1 MPKIHSYDHFQV
13 MIGPLP
19 SRILYKDLEHAV
31 WSVGDIQRLYL
42 QWNNKFKPRYLE
54 PNEVQFAYVVFKEL
68 AAARRL
74 LHEERCIEVAGEHYG
89 VTRMR

>member
-1 MPKIHSYDHFQV
+1 

-19 SRILYKDLEHAV
+19 SHLTYKDIEHAV
-31 WSVGDIQRLYL
+31 WRIGDIQRLYL
-42 QWNNKFKPRYLE
+42 QWNSHSKQRFLE
-54 PNEVQFAYVVFKEL
+54 PDEVRFAYVVFKEL

-74 LHEERCIEVAGEHYG
+74 LEEERCIKVAGDRYR

>member
-1 MPKIHSYDHFQV
+1 

-19 SRILYKDLEHAV
+19 SHLTYKDVQHAV
-31 WSVGDIQRLYL
+31 WRIGDIQRLYL
-42 QWNNKFKPRYLE
+42 QWNSKLKPRYLK
-54 PNEVQFAYVVFKEL
+54 PIEVRFAYVVFKEL

-74 LHEERCIEVAGEHYG
+74 LEEEGCIEVAGERYG